1 MKNQLSTLILLILSQ
16 FAITAQ
22 DTIKDASEAIIT
34 EYTQATFEATR
45 IINAQS
51 IENPERGVLI
61 FLIQHRFG
69 RLNTGAYNFFGLD
82 ESTIRLGFEY
92 GITKRLAV
100 GIGRSSHLKTFDGF
114 VKYKVL
120 QQSTGARK
128 MPLSLSYYGSMDI
141 TSLKWEDMGVE
152 KRTNYFSSRIA
163 FTHQLLIARK
173 LSQAFSLQ
181 LMPTL
186 VHKNLVKYEVDKNDI
201 FSLGLG
207 GRIRITE
214 NAAVNME
221 YFFVFPD
228 QIHSG
233 YDNSF
238 SIGFD
243 INTGGHVFQ
252 LVFTNSRAI
261 YDSGY
266 ITDTRGRWL
275 NGDIYFGF
283 NISRDFTIFSP
294 WRFKK

>member
-1 MKNQLSTLILLILSQ
+1 MKKYFIVVLFITGLI
-16 FAITAQ
+16 TVKAQ
-22 DTIKDASEAIIT
+22 DTINEKPEVNYT
-34 EYTQATFEATR
+34 ETTFEATR

-114 VKYKVL
+114 VKYKIL
-120 QQSTGARK
+120 RQSTGARK
-128 MPLSLSYYGSMDI
+128 MPISLTYYGSMDI
-141 TSLKWEDMGVE
+141 TSLTWEDMGVE
-152 KRTNYFSSRIA
+152 DRTNYFSSRMA
-163 FTHQLLIARK
+163 YTHQLLIARK
-173 LSQAFSLQ
+173 FSNTFSLQ

-201 FSLGLG
+201 FSLGFG
-207 GRIRITE
+207 GKIKITE

-221 YFFVFPD
+221 YFFVFPN
-228 QIHSG
+228 QIHSA

-243 INTGGHVFQ
+243 LNTGGHVFQ
-252 LVFTNSRAI
+252 LIFTNSRAI
-261 YDSGY
+261 FDSGF
-266 ITDTRGRWL
+266 ITDTHGSWL
-275 NGDIYFGF
+275 NGDVYFGF
-283 NISRDFTIFSP
+283 NISRNFTIFSP

>member
-1 MKNQLSTLILLILSQ
+1 MKIINFIVVIFLICPIG
-16 FAITAQ
+16 IEAQ
-22 DTIKDASEAIIT
+22 DTLKEKPEIH
-34 EYTQATFEATR
+34 YTKTTFEATR

-82 ESTIRLGFEY
+82 QSTIRLGFEY
-92 GITKRLAV
+92 GITKRLAI

-114 VKYKVL
+114 VKYKIL
-120 QQSTGARK
+120 RQSTGAK
-128 MPLSLSYYGSMDI
+128 TMPISLSYYGSMDL

-152 KRTNYFSSRIA
+152 NRTNYFSSRIA
-163 FTHQLLIARK
+163 YTHQLLIARK
-173 LSQAFSLQ
+173 FSNAFSLQ

-201 FSLGLG
+201 FSMGLG
-207 GRIRITE
+207 GKIKITE
-214 NAAVNME
+214 NTAVNLE
-221 YFFVFPD
+221 YFFVFPN
-228 QIHSG
+228 QIHSE

-243 INTGGHVFQ
+243 FNTGGHVFQ
-252 LVFTNSRAI
+252 LVFTNSKAI

-266 ITDTRGRWL
+266 ITDTHGSWL
-275 NGDIYFGF
+275 NGDVYFGF
-283 NISRDFTIFSP
+283 NISRNFTIFSP